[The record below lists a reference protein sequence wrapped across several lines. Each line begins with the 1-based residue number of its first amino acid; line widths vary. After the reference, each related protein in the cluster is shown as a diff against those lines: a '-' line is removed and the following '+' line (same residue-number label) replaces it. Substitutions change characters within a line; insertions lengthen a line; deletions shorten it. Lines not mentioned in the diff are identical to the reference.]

1 MLLVEGSTKCSFGT
15 PSRRLASVQ
24 WPFESNAGSASSLSL
39 CGSCSA
45 GEKRGFCFTSDAS
58 GAQTQV
64 GGSEHEGQVIEDSTR
79 MPVAVKR
86 SERSTGIMVQSIGT
100 P

>member
-1 MLLVEGSTKCSFGT
+1 VLVRDAVPPVSI
-15 PSRRLASVQ
+15 
-24 WPFESNAGSASSLSL
+24 SANGRLSL
-39 CGSCSA
+39 TPDLLARCRSVKVA
-45 GEKRGFCFTSDAS
+45 PQAKRGAFCFTSDAS

-64 GGSEHEGQVIEDSTR
+64 GGSEHEGQVIEYSTR

-86 SERSTGIMVQSIGT
+86 PEPSTGIMVQSIGT